1 MLGGFFGLIIVW
13 GLATMASNML
23 DFSLSLTV
31 QNIFLGISVSAII
44 GVISG
49 IIPALS
55 ASRLDPVEAIRSN

>member
-1 MLGGFFGLIIVW
+1 MW
-13 GLATMASNML
+13 GLATVASNML

-31 QNIFLGISVSAII
+31 ENIVLGLSVSAII
-44 GVISG
+44 GLISG